1 MSRPWLT
8 YLSVSSIPFRILVK
22 LRRTSRRPLMIGSQ
36 LSSTASFPTSS
47 ALPLLTAP
55 PLPCTKHT
63 LYHGTPY
70 DRGGILP
77 HGTVWSLQVLTCVF
91 LQQEHL
97 FWEDFHANHPHPH
110 RLPTPSPVR
119 QPSWAPI
126 AAHSHELLFSV
137 FSCLFCPETLGKAAK
152 THVVHTVSPTL
163 FLIHVWLALS
173 NSLPRDN

>member
-1 MSRPWLT
+1 
-8 YLSVSSIPFRILVK
+8 
-22 LRRTSRRPLMIGSQ
+22 MIGSQ

-110 RLPTPSPVR
+110 HLPTPSPVR

-126 AAHSHELLFSV
+126 ASHSHELLFSV
-137 FSCLFCPETLGKAAK
+137 FSCLFCPK
-152 THVVHTVSPTL
+152 
-163 FLIHVWLALS
+163 
-173 NSLPRDN
+173 LPRLTLCTQCHQPCFFAMSDWHWIIPYLETTRHATEIQQQ